1 MGPDLG
7 REGCRGAEQEREGAV
22 VAPTPAA
29 RAAAEGALGLVTAAA
44 AAKERE
50 GKEERGGS
58 GWPAMDG
65 AAAAL
70 QRRGEEAVAA

>member
-1 MGPDLG
+1 MV
-7 REGCRGAEQEREGAV
+7 A
-22 VAPTPAA
+22 APTPAA
-29 RAAAEGALGLVTAAA
+29 RAAAEGALGLVAAAA

-50 GKEERGGS
+50 GKEERGGGS

-65 AAAAL
+65 AAAGL